1 MCVDIFRTWQTKDAH
16 KHVFQAAD
24 RRNHVVDV
32 VERIEPEVRDEQ
44 NFARHQDE
52 VGKRRIDPS
61 VGNQVALD
69 QEVDREAGQQRDS
82 DFVNESGRCLRS
94 KAADGV

>member
-1 MCVDIFRTWQTKDAH
+1 MCVDISRTWQTKDAH

-32 VERIEPEVRDEQ
+32 VERVKAEVRDEQ
-44 NFARHQDE
+44 NFARRQDE
-52 VGKRRIDPS
+52 VGKWRIDPS

-69 QEVDREAGQQRDS
+69 QEVDREASQQRNADLI
-82 DFVNESGRCLRS
+82 NEGGRRLRS